1 MYIYI
6 PKKESEFTIPIP
18 NQYGKLKGLIKT
30 LFCRNLVAINIWNS
44 LILKDVAIIKSDVLK
59 HYVCVGVGT
68 KITAFIWPLV
78 WSSALIPVKVFGIEK
93 VLWVHFSL

>member
-30 LFCRNLVAINIWNS
+30 LF
-44 LILKDVAIIKSDVLK
+44 
-59 HYVCVGVGT
+59 
-68 KITAFIWPLV
+68 
-78 WSSALIPVKVFGIEK
+78 
-93 VLWVHFSL
+93 